1 MIHLIRERGSKFGGA
16 EVYLSRLSKVLG
28 DSGIDHQIVNS
39 IFPKF
44 LPSWLRIILF
54 NLQVC
59 LTKKNRFYFSLE
71 RIICPDVYRAGDG
84 VHKVFL
90 TVESKSKLNPLH
102 PVYLYLERRCF
113 NNAKRIIANSNM
125 IKEEIISTF
134 GVNPNKIDV
143 IYNGVESKIINYKDS
158 FKKLS
163 EEFGLDKNSPILLYV
178 GSGFKRKGVEE
189 FLEIITNLKT
199 KNIKAF
205 IVGKEKNIKYYKQL
219 SKDLK
224 IDKQVVFT
232 GPRDDVD
239 DFYTISD
246 VFLFPTRYEPFSNV
260 VLEAMSYNNA
270 VFTTR
275 QNGAHEILED
285 RYIMSNSKDFSVVDK
300 IDALLKDKE
309 ALCAIKQANNIKA
322 NELSIELNMQKT
334 IKTIQITQ
342 KL

>member
-1 MIHLIRERGSKFGGA
+1 MNKICLIREKTSKFGGA
-16 EVYLSRLSKVLG
+16 EVYLSRLAKVLN
-28 DSGIDHQIVNS
+28 DNGIKHQVINS

-59 LTKKNRFYFSLE
+59 LTKKDRFYFSLE

-90 TVESKSKLNPLH
+90 RIEKKSKLNPLH
-102 PVYLYLERRCF
+102 PIYLFLEKRCF

-125 IKEEIISTF
+125 IKDEIISTY
-134 GVNPNKIDV
+134 GINSNKIDV
-143 IYNGVESKIINYKDS
+143 VYNGVESKIINHKNS
-158 FKKLS
+158 FRKLS

-189 FLEIITNLKT
+189 FLMIISKLKN

-205 IVGKEKNIKYYKQL
+205 VIGKEKNIKYYQQL
-219 SKDLK
+219 SKDLGV
-224 IDKQVVFT
+224 DKKVIFT

-260 VLEAMSYNNA
+260 VLEAMSFENA
-270 VFTTR
+270 VFTTQ
-275 QNGAHEILED
+275 QNGAHEILDKE
-285 RYIMSNSKDFSVVDK
+285 YIMAHSEDFSVASKIDHLLENIHELDK
-300 IDALLKDKE
+300 IKK
-309 ALCAIKQANNIKA
+309 NNYSKA
-322 NELSIELNMQKT
+322 SELSIELNMQKT
-334 IKTIQITQ
+334 IEIINKA
-342 KL
+342 

>member
-1 MIHLIRERGSKFGGA
+1 MKNICLIREKTSKFGGA
-16 EVYLSRLSKVLG
+16 EIYLSRLAKVLN
-28 DSGIDHQIVNS
+28 DNGIKHQVVNS

-59 LTKKNRFYFSLE
+59 LTKKDRFYFSLE

-90 TVESKSKLNPLH
+90 RIEKKSKLNPLH
-102 PVYLYLERRCF
+102 PIYLFLEKRCF
-113 NNAKRIIANSNM
+113 NNAKLIIANSNM
-125 IKEEIISTF
+125 IKDEIISTY
-134 GVNPNKIDV
+134 GINSNKIDV
-143 IYNGVESKIINYKDS
+143 VYNGVESKIINHKNS
-158 FKKLS
+158 FRKLS

-189 FLEIITNLKT
+189 FLMIISKLKN

-205 IVGKEKNIKYYKQL
+205 VIGKEKNIKYYQQL
-219 SKDLK
+219 SKDLGV
-224 IDKQVVFT
+224 DKKVIFT

-260 VLEAMSYNNA
+260 VLEAMSFENA
-270 VFTTR
+270 VFTTQ
-275 QNGAHEILED
+275 QNGAHEVLDKE
-285 RYIMSNSKDFSVVDK
+285 YIMTHSEDFSVISK
-300 IDALLKDKE
+300 IDQLLENIQELNKVKE
-309 ALCAIKQANNIKA
+309 NNCSKA
-322 NELSIELNMQKT
+322 SELSIELNMQKT
-334 IKTIQITQ
+334 IEIINKA
-342 KL
+342 